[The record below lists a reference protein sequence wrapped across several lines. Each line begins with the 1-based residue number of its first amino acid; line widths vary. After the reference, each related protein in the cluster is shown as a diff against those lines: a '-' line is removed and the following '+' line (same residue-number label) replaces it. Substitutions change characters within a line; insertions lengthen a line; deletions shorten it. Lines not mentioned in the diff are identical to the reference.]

1 MKFVKLAAVPAF
13 ALAGTV
19 TTVSAD
25 QLTSDEVSKT
35 LDQIFT
41 DVTSD
46 VLKSQAKDSKELL
59 LETATNIVNRID
71 KLNVSDSDKELLKEK
86 AKDFISE
93 VAVKATESKDDS
105 TRCGC
110 PQHQLLYALVDKLDE
125 LAKSSQES
133 KLETPKTQANTE
145 KVETTKEPVTDAKNT
160 EKIEASK
167 EPVAD
172 VKATEKVETTK
183 EPVSDA
189 NNTEKVETSKE
200 TVTQPTTESPLEEAK
215 EKQTSS
221 EPKEVQDLVDKVTDV
236 KDVEKVKSDDIT
248 SDAGRGKVE
257 SKAQETKTSK
267 QVYIKKSEYRGD
279 QKGTGV
285 VYYDDPKA
293 INGDYVTLSEDEAK
307 TKGYSPSLRR
317 SQKTVE
323 SSVKPA
329 QPVQEQPKVAQAT
342 TNPLPTVKTETEQK
356 QDKPAPTQPQ
366 SPRKAQITEPTPVKT
381 TQTQPQA
388 QTQLPQTGDKDSTIL
403 SLFGVLSLI
412 PVTLTIK
419 RKLT

>member
-19 TTVSAD
+19 STVSAD

-110 PQHQLLYALVDKLDE
+110 PQHQLLYALIDKLDE

-133 KLETPKTQANTE
+133 KLETPKENIEKSTEPVTDAKNTEKVEASKEPVADVKNTE
-145 KVETTKEPVTDAKNT
+145 KVETTKEPLADAKNT
-160 EKIEASK
+160 EKVEA
-167 EPVAD
+167 
-172 VKATEKVETTK
+172 
-183 EPVSDA
+183 
-189 NNTEKVETSKE
+189 SKE
-200 TVTQPTTESPLEEAK
+200 TVTQSTKESPLEEAK
-215 EKQTSS
+215 EKQTTS

-323 SSVKPA
+323 SPVKPA

-381 TQTQPQA
+381 VQTQPQA

-403 SLFGVLSLI
+403 SLFGILSLI

>member
-19 TTVSAD
+19 STVSAD

-133 KLETPKTQANTE
+133 KLETPKTQ
-145 KVETTKEPVTDAKNT
+145 EPVTEAKNA
-160 EKIEASK
+160 EKVEASK

-172 VKATEKVETTK
+172 VKNTEKVETSK
-183 EPVSDA
+183 EPIADA
-189 NNTEKVETSKE
+189 KNTEKVETSKE
-200 TVTQPTTESPLEEAK
+200 TVTQPRTEYPLEEAK
-215 EKQTSS
+215 EKQTTS
-221 EPKEVQDLVDKVTDV
+221 EPKEVQELVDKVTDV

-293 INGDYVTLSEDEAK
+293 INGDYVTLTEDEAK

-317 SQKTVE
+317 SQKPVE
-323 SSVKPA
+323 SPVKPA

-403 SLFGVLSLI
+403 SLFGILSLI

>member
-19 TTVSAD
+19 STVSAD

-110 PQHQLLYALVDKLDE
+110 PQHQLLYALIDKLDE

-133 KLETPKTQANTE
+133 KLETPKENIE
-145 KVETTKEPVTDAKNT
+145 KSTEPVTDAKNT
-160 EKIEASK
+160 EKVEASK

-172 VKATEKVETTK
+172 VKNTEKVETTK
-183 EPVSDA
+183 E
-189 NNTEKVETSKE
+189 
-200 TVTQPTTESPLEEAK
+200 TVTQSTKESPLEEAK
-215 EKQTSS
+215 EKQTTS

-323 SSVKPA
+323 SPVKPA
-329 QPVQEQPKVAQAT
+329 QPVQEQPNVAQAT

-381 TQTQPQA
+381 VQTQPQA

-403 SLFGVLSLI
+403 SLFGILSLI

>member
-19 TTVSAD
+19 STVSAD

-71 KLNVSDSDKELLKEK
+71 KMNVSDSDKELLKEK

-133 KLETPKTQANTE
+133 KLETPKTQNNTEPVTDTKNTE
-145 KVETTKEPVTDAKNT
+145 KV
-160 EKIEASK
+160 EASK

-172 VKATEKVETTK
+172 VKNTNKVETSK
-183 EPVSDA
+183 EPVADA
-189 NNTEKVETSKE
+189 KNTEKVETSKE
-200 TVTQPTTESPLEEAK
+200 TVTQPRTESPLEEAK
-215 EKQTSS
+215 EKQTTS
-221 EPKEVQDLVDKVTDV
+221 EPKEVQDIVDKVTDV

-323 SSVKPA
+323 SPVKPA

-342 TNPLPTVKTETEQK
+342 TNPLPTVKTEAEPK

-366 SPRKAQITEPTPVKT
+366 SPRKAQITEPTPVKS

-403 SLFGVLSLI
+403 SLFGILSLI

>member
-71 KLNVSDSDKELLKEK
+71 KLNVSDSDKDLLKEK

-110 PQHQLLYALVDKLDE
+110 PQHQLLYALIDKLDE

-133 KLETPKTQANTE
+133 KLETPKAETKTSDNVETPKSDEKSVAQD
-145 KVETTKEPVTDAKNT
+145 KVETPKSDEKPVAQDTEPVKDTKSEQPVT
-160 EKIEASK
+160 ETPK
-167 EPVAD
+167 
-172 VKATEKVETTK
+172 
-183 EPVSDA
+183 
-189 NNTEKVETSKE
+189 
-200 TVTQPTTESPLEEAK
+200 TESPLEEAK

-248 SDAGRGKVE
+248 SDAGRGKIE

-317 SQKTVE
+317 SQKTIE
-323 SSVKPA
+323 SPVKPV

-342 TNPLPTVKTETEQK
+342 TNPLPTVKTEAEQK

-381 TQTQPQA
+381 AQTQPQA

-403 SLFGVLSLI
+403 SLFGILSLI

>member
-19 TTVSAD
+19 STVSAD

-133 KLETPKTQANTE
+133 KLETPKTQNNTEPVTDTKNTE
-145 KVETTKEPVTDAKNT
+145 KV
-160 EKIEASK
+160 EASK

-172 VKATEKVETTK
+172 VKNTNKVETSK
-183 EPVSDA
+183 EPVADA
-189 NNTEKVETSKE
+189 KNTEKVETSKE
-200 TVTQPTTESPLEEAK
+200 TVTQPRTESPLEEAK
-215 EKQTSS
+215 EKQTTS
-221 EPKEVQDLVDKVTDV
+221 EPKEVQDIVDKVTDV

-323 SSVKPA
+323 SPVKPA

-342 TNPLPTVKTETEQK
+342 TNPLPTVKTEAEPK

-366 SPRKAQITEPTPVKT
+366 SPRKAQITEPTPVKS

-403 SLFGVLSLI
+403 SLFGILSLI